1 MVQGSGCHDPDMQEK
16 QGVKTLVQGSG
27 CRNPDVQEKTRC

>member
-1 MVQGSGCHDPDMQEK
+1 MQKK

-27 CRNPDVQEKTRC
+27 CRNLDMQEE